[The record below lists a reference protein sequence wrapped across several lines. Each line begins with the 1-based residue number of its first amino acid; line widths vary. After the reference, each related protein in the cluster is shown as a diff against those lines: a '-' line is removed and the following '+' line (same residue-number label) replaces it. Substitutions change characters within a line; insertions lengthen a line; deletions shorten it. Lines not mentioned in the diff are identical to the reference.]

1 MDAPRTAVG
10 SLLSAL
16 LITSFMGP
24 TVAVSAALQF
34 PAVQPARV
42 VVANKLTVPAGLEN
56 AAEFGA
62 LVAVDADW
70 AIVGARS
77 DDTAFGADSGVAY
90 IESGW

>member
-16 LITSFMGP
+16 LMTSFMGP
-24 TVAVSAALQF
+24 TVAVSAAPQF
-34 PAVQPARV
+34 PVVHPAQV
-42 VVANKLTVPAGLEN
+42 VVANKLTVSAGLEN

-62 LVAVDADW
+62 SVAADADW
-70 AIVGARS
+70 AIVGAPS
-77 DDTAFGADSGVAY
+77 DDTPFGADSGVAY

>member
-1 MDAPRTAVG
+1 MDRPRTAVG

-16 LITSFMGP
+16 LITSFMAP
-24 TVAVSAALQF
+24 TVAVSAAPRF
-34 PAVQPARV
+34 PAVQPAQ

-62 LVAVDADW
+62 SVAVDADW
-70 AIVGARS
+70 AIVGAPS
-77 DDTAFGADSGVAY
+77 DDATLGADSGVAY